1 MRFGMHGYVQV
12 YTGNGKGKTTAALGL
27 ALRAL
32 GAGIR
37 VFFGQFL
44 KCGEYSE
51 LAALKKFGEAIQ
63 IRQFGRPEFVITPG
77 EEDREAARRGL
88 LAAMEAVS
96 SGDYGLVIL
105 DEACMAAH
113 LGLIS
118 VRDLLEL
125 AARKRGETEL
135 VFTGRY
141 CPVMLL
147 ERADLVTEML
157 EVKHY
162 FHAGIKARKGIEE

>member
-1 MRFGMHGYVQV
+1 MRGYVQV

-32 GAGIR
+32 GAGMR
-37 VFFGQFL
+37 VFLGQFL
-44 KCGEYSE
+44 KCGDSSE
-51 LAALKKFGEAIQ
+51 LAALKQFGGAIQ
-63 IRQFGRPEFVITPG
+63 IRQFGRPRFVIAPG
-77 EEDREAARRGL
+77 DEDREAARRGL
-88 LAAMEAVS
+88 LAAMEAVP

-113 LGLIS
+113 LGLIP
-118 VRDLLEL
+118 VRELLEL
-125 AARKRGETEL
+125 ADRKRGETEL

-141 CPVMLL
+141 CPPMLL

-157 EVKHY
+157 EV
-162 FHAGIKARKGIEE
+162 